1 MACFKGIFFKNP
13 RVHSFS
19 LPQWRKRLDLN
30 MLIPLSCPS
39 LKLPSSQVTKER
51 LTATGILHLCIALKT
66 KFPEFLKTKRN
77 KQKGE
82 IRIREAAFNQVRAD
96 PRHPGSSQPSPWRD
110 VLVINFRLTFAG
122 HVLLTVLGHELI
134 IIVITNHL
142 GETF

>member
-1 MACFKGIFFKNP
+1 
-13 RVHSFS
+13 
-19 LPQWRKRLDLN
+19 